1 MNKPNNVINEP
12 FGLASQDIDFFRE
25 NGFVKLA
32 KVLPAEV
39 LQFYGEEI
47 TAKVMQLNTMH
58 LPMKERTTYKKAFLQ
73 IANIWKQSE
82 IAKEFVF
89 GTRLARIAA
98 ELMGTTGV
106 RLYHDQ
112 ALYKEPTGGATPWH
126 VDQFYW
132 PLASEKCV
140 TAWIPLQDTP
150 LEMGPLA
157 FAAKSQNYPV
167 GRDLPISDESET
179 KLKISLKEGNFEHW
193 QQPFNLGDVSFHYGW
208 TFHHAGGNSTEQM
221 RKVMTVIYM
230 DEHMR
235 LQNPANKN
243 QQIDWDVRCPGAKIG
258 EIIDTELNPVL
269 YSKTV

>member
-132 PLASEKCV
+132 PSPAKNVLLPGFHYK
-140 TAWIPLQDTP
+140 IPLWKWDHWP
-150 LEMGPLA
+150 LLRKVRTIPLVAICPLA
-157 FAAKSQNYPV
+157 TKAKRS
-167 GRDLPISDESET
+167 
-179 KLKISLKEGNFEHW
+179 
-193 QQPFNLGDVSFHYGW
+193 
-208 TFHHAGGNSTEQM
+208 
-221 RKVMTVIYM
+221 
-230 DEHMR
+230 
-235 LQNPANKN
+235 
-243 QQIDWDVRCPGAKIG
+243 
-258 EIIDTELNPVL
+258 
-269 YSKTV
+269 